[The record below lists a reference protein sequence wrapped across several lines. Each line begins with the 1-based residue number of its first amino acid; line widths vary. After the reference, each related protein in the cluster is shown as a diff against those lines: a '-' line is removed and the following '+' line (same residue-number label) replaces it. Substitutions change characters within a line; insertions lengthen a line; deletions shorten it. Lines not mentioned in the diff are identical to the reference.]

1 MRPER
6 GTGCRAGEELD
17 KEEEALAKS
26 MLPPGGS
33 IDGDATGA
41 APTVVAHSV
50 GVGHSLPGRTLQP
63 VDGRGEDVP
72 ARQVGRYQILARL
85 GEGAM
90 ASVYK
95 AFDPSIGRALVIKFL
110 HSDLC
115 VDAEYRSR
123 FLREAKAA
131 GALSHANIVT
141 VFDVGEI
148 EGRPY
153 IAMELVD
160 GGPLSALLKKTERL
174 PLRDAVHIGL
184 QVADAL
190 DYAHSRGIFHRDIK
204 PSNLLL
210 LKDGATV
217 KVADFGIAHMAGAD
231 AGDRTRIGAVI
242 GTPHYM
248 SPEQAMGSKIDG
260 RSDLFSFGVV
270 LYQLITGARPFEADS
285 MVSLAH
291 RIAREEPRPID
302 ELRPDAPPALRRIV
316 ERCLRKQPD
325 KRFQTGREAADALA
339 KFGRELEEEADG
351 RGRPRRAPL
360 KLKLALGMAALV
372 AATMALTS
380 AFVTQRQYQ
389 TMLAQTLDHGAS
401 LTKMI
406 AVESAASALSE
417 DWVGIDVFVQEV
429 ARALALKSLAV
440 SDSGGLVHVSADA
453 AGVGKQ
459 AAPLAGETLATA
471 ERGVRVV
478 RTTMRSG
485 ESVFDFEAPITF
497 QNKRVGMVR
506 LVLPEAPLAR
516 AAQQSLI
523 LLGLLLVITAATV
536 GLATYVL
543 VEYYAKPLRLLRE
556 SLDEIRNGRYA
567 YRINETRRDEF
578 GEVYAAFDAMAAR
591 LERDAPDAAGPA
603 GSPAP

>member
-1 MRPER
+1 
-6 GTGCRAGEELD
+6 
-17 KEEEALAKS
+17 
-26 MLPPGGS
+26 MLPPPGGS
-33 IDGDATGA
+33 GVDLTQGER
-41 APTVVAHSV
+41 TVVSNFPA
-50 GVGHSLPGRTLQP
+50 VGHSLPGRTLQSA
-63 VDGRGEDVP
+63 GGQGEDVP
-72 ARQVGRYQILARL
+72 AREVGRYQIIAKL

-90 ASVYK
+90 ATVYK

-110 HSDLC
+110 HANLC

-160 GGPLSALLKKTERL
+160 GGPLSDRLKKGEGLDFR
-174 PLRDAVHIGL
+174 AVVRIGV

-210 LKDGATV
+210 PQDGGTV

-248 SPEQAMGSKIDG
+248 SPEQAMGARIDG
-260 RSDLFSFGVV
+260 RSDLFSLGVM
-270 LYQLITGARPFEADS
+270 LYQLVTGARPFEADS

-291 RIAREEPRPID
+291 RIAREEPQPID
-302 ELRPDAPPALRRIV
+302 ELRQGVPPALRRII

-325 KRFQTGREAADALA
+325 KRFETGREVADALE
-339 KFGRELEEEADG
+339 KVGRELDEAADG
-351 RGRPRRAPL
+351 CGRPRGMPL
-360 KLKLALGMAALV
+360 KLKLAFGMAALV
-372 AATMALTS
+372 AATMALIS
-380 AFVTQRQYQ
+380 VFVTQRQYQ

-429 ARALALKSLAV
+429 ARALALKSLSV
-440 SDSGGLVHVSADA
+440 SDAAGLVHVSADA
-453 AGVGKQ
+453 EQVGQQ
-459 AAPLAGETLATA
+459 AAPLAGEPLATA
-471 ERGVRVV
+471 EQRGVRVQ
-478 RTTMRSG
+478 RSALRSG

-497 QNKRVGMVR
+497 QSKRVGTVR
-506 LVLPEAPLAR
+506 LSLPQAPLAG
-516 AAQQSLI
+516 AARQSLM

-556 SLDEIRNGRYA
+556 SLDEIRNGRYG
-567 YRINETRRDEF
+567 YRIGEKRADEF
-578 GEVYAAFDAMAAR
+578 GAVYAAFDAMAAR
-591 LERDAPDAAGPA
+591 LERDAPDSNQSAPPAARPVR
-603 GSPAP
+603 

>member
-1 MRPER
+1 
-6 GTGCRAGEELD
+6 
-17 KEEEALAKS
+17 
-26 MLPPGGS
+26 MLPPPGGS
-33 IDGDATGA
+33 GVDLTQGER
-41 APTVVAHSV
+41 TVVSNFPA
-50 GVGHSLPGRTLQP
+50 VGHSLPGRTLQSA
-63 VDGRGEDVP
+63 GGQGEDVP
-72 ARQVGRYQILARL
+72 AREVGRYQIIAKL

-90 ASVYK
+90 ATVYK

-110 HSDLC
+110 HANLC

-160 GGPLSALLKKTERL
+160 GGPLSDRL
-174 PLRDAVHIGL
+174 RKGEGLDFRAVVRIGV

-210 LKDGATV
+210 PQDGGTV

-248 SPEQAMGSKIDG
+248 SPEQAMGARIDG
-260 RSDLFSFGVV
+260 RSDLFSLGVM
-270 LYQLITGARPFEADS
+270 LYQLVTGARPFEADS

-291 RIAREEPRPID
+291 RIAREEPQPID
-302 ELRPDAPPALRRIV
+302 ELRQGVPPALRRII

-325 KRFQTGREAADALA
+325 KRFETGREVADALD
-339 KFGRELEEEADG
+339 KVGRELDEAADG
-351 RGRPRRAPL
+351 SGRPRGMPL
-360 KLKLALGMAALV
+360 KLKLAFGMAALV
-372 AATMALTS
+372 AATMALIS
-380 AFVTQRQYQ
+380 VFVTQRQYQ

-429 ARALALKSLAV
+429 ARALALKSLSV
-440 SDSGGLVHVSADA
+440 SDAAGLVHVSADA
-453 AGVGKQ
+453 EQVGQQ
-459 AAPLAGETLATA
+459 AAPLAGEPLATA
-471 ERGVRVV
+471 EQRGVRVQ
-478 RTTMRSG
+478 RSALRSG

-497 QNKRVGMVR
+497 QSKRVGTVR
-506 LVLPEAPLAR
+506 LSLPQAPLAG
-516 AAQQSLI
+516 AARQSLL

-556 SLDEIRNGRYA
+556 SLDEIRNGRYG
-567 YRINETRRDEF
+567 YRIGEMRADEF
-578 GEVYAAFDAMAAR
+578 GAVYVAFDAMAAR
-591 LERDAPDAAGPA
+591 LERDAPDSGQSAPPAARQVR
-603 GSPAP
+603 

>member
-1 MRPER
+1 MNKED
-6 GTGCRAGEELD
+6 EEPLP
-17 KEEEALAKS
+17 KT
-26 MLPPGGS
+26 MLPLGAS
-33 IDGDATGA
+33 IDGDATQSERTLIA
-41 APTVVAHSV
+41 QHNA
-50 GVGHSLPGRTLQP
+50 VGHSLPGRTLQS
-63 VDGRGEDVP
+63 VRSQGDDMP
-72 ARQVGRYQILARL
+72 ARQVGRYQILAKL

-110 HSDLC
+110 HADLC
-115 VDAEYRSR
+115 VDAEYRNR

-131 GALSHANIVT
+131 GVLSHSNIVT

-160 GGPLSALLKKTERL
+160 GGPLSDQLKKGEGL
-174 PLRDAVHIGL
+174 SLRAVARIGM
-184 QVADAL
+184 QVANAL

-210 LKDGATV
+210 LKDGTTV
-217 KVADFGIAHMAGAD
+217 KVADFGIAHMAGQE

-248 SPEQAMGSKIDG
+248 SPEQAMGAKIDG
-260 RSDLFSFGVV
+260 RSDLFSLGVV
-270 LYQLITGARPFEADS
+270 LYQLLTGVRPFEADS

-291 RIAREEPRPID
+291 RIAREEPKPID
-302 ELRPDAPPALRRIV
+302 TLRRDVPPALRRIV

-325 KRFQTGREAADALA
+325 KRFQTGREAADALS
-339 KFGRELEEEADG
+339 KVWRELDEQIDG
-351 RGRPRRAPL
+351 RGRPRRVPL

-372 AATMALTS
+372 AATMAVTS
-380 AFVTQRQYQ
+380 AFVTQRQYR

-406 AVESAASALSE
+406 AVESAAAALSE

-440 SDSGGLVHVSADA
+440 SDSDGLVHVSADA
-453 AGVGKQ
+453 AQVGKM
-459 AAPLAGETLATA
+459 AVPPAGEALAAA
-471 ERGVRVV
+471 ERGVRVH
-478 RTTMRSG
+478 RSAAQAG

-497 QNKRVGMVR
+497 QSKRVGTVR
-506 LVLPEAPLAR
+506 LSLPEAPLA
-516 AAQQSLI
+516 AAARQSLL

-543 VEYYAKPLRLLRE
+543 VERYAKPLRLLRE
-556 SLDEIRNGRYA
+556 SLDEIRNGRYG
-567 YRINETRRDEF
+567 YRIAEKRADEF
-578 GEVYAAFDAMAAR
+578 GEVYAAFDALAAR
-591 LERDAPDAAGPA
+591 LERDAPPASEAAK
-603 GSPAP
+603 PAP